1 MWNPKVKTIAAL
13 DKGLTVLDVVRET
26 EGVSLH
32 DLHLRTGLPKATLL
46 RLLVTLERRQLVW
59 RRIADGFFCP
69 GSAGKAVTPASGPID
84 RLAQCAASELDRL
97 QQAILW
103 PSDLA
108 VRRGNAMMLCETNR
122 SQSYFMIRR
131 DRIGF
136 RVNMLRSAVGRAY
149 LAFCPDKERERIV
162 AALRRST
169 RPGDAVASDSAAL
182 DAVLQRTRRMGFGV
196 RDETFGSDYDKPRAE
211 QDDRLE
217 AIAVPIMSG
226 GAVLGCITIVW
237 IQGVRTV
244 AQMAAQHLDALHRTA
259 NEISV
264 RMEKRQEG
272 NRTVGQD
279 K

>member
-1 MWNPKVKTIAAL
+1 MWAPKVKTIAAL

-26 EGVSLH
+26 EGASLH
-32 DLHLRTGLPKATLL
+32 ELHLRTGLPKATLL
-46 RLLVTLERRQLVW
+46 RLLVTLERRELVW
-59 RRIADGFFCP
+59 RRIADGYFCP
-69 GSAGKAVTPASGPID
+69 GNAGKTTKPAVGAID
-84 RLAQCAASELDRL
+84 RLAQCAALELDRL

-136 RVNMLRSAVGRAY
+136 RVNMLRSAAGRAY

-162 AALRRST
+162 AALCRST
-169 RPGDAVASDSAAL
+169 RPGDALACDSAAL
-182 DAVLQRTRRMGFGV
+182 DVVLQRTRRIGYGV
-196 RDETFGSDYDKPRAE
+196 RDETFGSSYDKLRSE
-211 QDDRLE
+211 LDDHLE
-217 AIAVPIMSG
+217 AIAVPIMNG
-226 GAVLGCITIVW
+226 TAVLGCITIVW

-244 AQMAAQHLDALHRTA
+244 AQIAAQHLDSLHRTA
-259 NEISV
+259 TEIAV
-264 RMEKRQEG
+264 RMESQRG
-272 NRTVGQD
+272 SNNRVRN